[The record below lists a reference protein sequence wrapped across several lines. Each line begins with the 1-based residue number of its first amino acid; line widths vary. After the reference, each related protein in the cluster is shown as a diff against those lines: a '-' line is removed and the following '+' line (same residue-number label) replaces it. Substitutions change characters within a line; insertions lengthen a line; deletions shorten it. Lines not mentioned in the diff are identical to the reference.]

1 MDLPPKWNEGSPA
14 GPSPGE
20 DRRWSRRR
28 KVAVAL
34 AVFGL
39 VALTFGFVL
48 HRAGSIRV
56 ASEMDKIRAAGEP
69 TTFAELE
76 ARRRRIPDD
85 RNSAL
90 ALKPLLARVPKEL
103 PYLPYTGYGADWSA
117 LGERLSPEM
126 MDAIGRYLN
135 QQAAFVEELRRALV
149 SPEGGLPVAW
159 AADGFS
165 TLLAP
170 LAPHRACAKLLTLDA
185 AYKAQ
190 RGDTTAA
197 VEGARTA
204 LHVGGAVGDEPT
216 LISQLVR
223 IAIDSLAVSS
233 LQNALALGEP
243 DEASLNRFAA
253 DLAALPP
260 GTEGLRIAM
269 IGERCMVLAFFR
281 AMRSGGSDLTT
292 AFGASGAG
300 GLASLRLVPG
310 FLSLNEYKYLQTM
323 RRMVE
328 ASSMPLSECRRRF
341 HEIDA
346 EVPQISA
353 FFVFTKIIMPSFGR
367 AADLYGHSRAEIRAA
382 IAGIDAEKFRRRS
395 GRWPKSLEELY
406 AAEPKR
412 IPLEPFNGDKPMQY
426 RLTDEGC
433 VIYSLGDDETDQGG
447 LLERPNRSGG
457 PRDYGFRL
465 LSPANRGVRT
475 TTQPIDRKV
484 LEEIEKALSTAPATP
499 SQPAGN

>member
-14 GPSPGE
+14 GPFPGE

-28 KVAVAL
+28 KLAVAL

-39 VALTFGFVL
+39 VVLTVGFVL

-90 ALKPLLARVPKEL
+90 ALKPLLARVPKDM
-103 PYLPYTGYGADWSA
+103 PDLPYTGYGPDWSA

-135 QQAAFVEELRRALV
+135 QQAGLVEELRRALV
-149 SPEGGLPVAW
+149 SPEGGLPVDW
-159 AADGFS
+159 APDGFS

-170 LAPHRACAKLLTLDA
+170 YRASAKLLTLDA

-197 VEGARTA
+197 VEGARTV

-216 LISQLVR
+216 LIGQLVR

-243 DEASLNRFAA
+243 DEAALDRFAA

-269 IGERCMVLAFFR
+269 IGERCMVLAFFK

-328 ASSMPLSECRRRF
+328 ASSMPLSECRRRL
-341 HEIDA
+341 HEIDN
-346 EVPQISA
+346 ELPQISS
-353 FFVFTKIIMPSFGR
+353 FFVFTRIIMPSFGR
-367 AADLYGHSRAEIRAA
+367 AADVYGNSRAEIRAA
-382 IAGIDAEKFRRRS
+382 LAAIDAEKFRRNS

-406 AAEPKR
+406 AADPKR
-412 IPLEPFNGDKPMQY
+412 IPLDPFNGDEPLQY

-447 LLERPNRSGG
+447 LLERPNRGSG

-484 LEEIEKALSTAPATP
+484 LEEIERAVSTAPATP